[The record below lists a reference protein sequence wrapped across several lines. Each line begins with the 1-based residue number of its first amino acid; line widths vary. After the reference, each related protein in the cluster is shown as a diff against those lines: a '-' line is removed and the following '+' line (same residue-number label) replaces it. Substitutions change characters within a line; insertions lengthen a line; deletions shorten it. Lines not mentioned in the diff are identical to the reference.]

1 MVSRDQIFQG
11 GSKQSGIR
19 NSSPGVD
26 NGDDCLDIELVAL
39 ALQFCRT
46 MSLSLNLIEK
56 KRNGAYTEDKLQEIE
71 ELEQELHR

>member
-19 NSSPGVD
+19 NSSPSVD